1 MACACSS
8 GGGSCC
14 KSSSST
20 NPVSNAVPLPKH
32 GKSNS
37 KPVWEVS
44 NNTEEVPS
52 TRAETLDQLLLPTDP
67 LNTKCSVHEREGQC
81 CKDLKGD
88 DERILISPEVV
99 RDVYVRLRLFDWSA
113 CRFHKRRVS

>member
-8 GGGSCC
+8 GGDSCC

-20 NPVSNAVPLPKH
+20 AKVVANAVPLPH
-32 GKSNS
+32 KSNKS
-37 KPVWEVS
+37 TTKPVWEVS
-44 NNTEEVPS
+44 NDVEQVPS

-67 LNTKCSVHEREGQC
+67 LNSKCSVHEREGQC

-88 DERILISPEVV
+88 DERYLISPEVV
-99 RDVYVRLRLFDWSA
+99 RDM
-113 CRFHKRRVS
+113 

>member
-20 NPVSNAVPLPKH
+20 AVSNAVPLPKH
-32 GKSNS
+32 DKTKTQSSSN
-37 KPVWEVS
+37 PVWQVDNS
-44 NNTEEVPS
+44 AADANVP
-52 TRAETLDQLLLPTDP
+52 TNRAETLDQLLLPTDP

-81 CKDLKGD
+81 CKDLKGE
-88 DERILISPEVV
+88 DERYLISPEVV
-99 RDVYVRLRLFDWSA
+99 RDV
-113 CRFHKRRVS
+113 